1 MSDKRVSIIMPA
13 YNNGA
18 FIGAAIESVL
28 AQTHAHWEL
37 LIVDDA
43 SSDDTLAQ
51 AEQFQTKDQRIR
63 VFVMAE
69 NQGAS
74 FCRNYATK
82 KSTGDFIAFLDA
94 DDLWA
99 PEKLE
104 RQLAFMQA
112 HDLGVSFTAYKQ
124 VDLQGNDRGIVVL
137 SLTELSAAKQKTNNF
152 IGNLTGMYA
161 VERVGRLMAPEMRKR
176 QDWALWH
183 KAITVSGGPAK
194 GMAETLASYRVS
206 PGSMSSRK
214 WGLIQHNFA
223 FYRQYL
229 GYSWI
234 KACLW
239 LLVFFAIYFF
249 ERPRYIKKT
258 RV

>member
-1 MSDKRVSIIMPA
+1 MPA
-13 YNNGA
+13 YNNA
-18 FIGAAIESVL
+18 PYIGAAIESVL
-28 AQTHAHWEL
+28 AQSHPNWEL

-43 SSDDTLAQ
+43 SKDETLER
-51 AEQFQTKDQRIR
+51 AEQFQKLDQRIK

-74 FCRNYATK
+74 FCRNYGTK

-99 PEKLE
+99 PEKLK
-104 RQLAFMQA
+104 RQLAFMQQ
-112 HDLGVSFTAYKQ
+112 HDLGVSFTAYNQ
-124 VDLQGNDRGIVVL
+124 IDLDGQDKGIVVE
-137 SLTELSAAKQKTNNF
+137 SLTELSADKQKTNNF

-161 VERVGRLMAPEMRKR
+161 VEKVGRIMAPEMRKR

-183 KAITVSGGPAK
+183 KAITLSGTPAK
-194 GMAETLASYRVS
+194 GMSEILASYRIS
-206 PGSMSSRK
+206 PDSMSSRK

-234 KACLW
+234 KSCLW
-239 LLVFFAIYFF
+239 LMVFFATYFL
-249 ERPRYIKKT
+249 ERPRYIKKIKA
-258 RV
+258 